1 MKILVAYDGSI
12 NSKLA
17 LKYGIRKISEIGGS
31 LAALHV
37 FNSSMF
43 IDYGSGPNA
52 EALARK
58 ESSGYIE
65 EARGIIA
72 EHGAGEYAK
81 LFTAEGNPEEETI
94 RFARTEMMDLIIVP
108 PRYKSVVKKAPC
120 SVSIMPG
127 NILLPVDNTDSCLTI
142 LEKVAREAAETASK
156 VIVLGIVPIHLY
168 SRGEKKEIERI
179 RKETETAVKKVK
191 KLLVNSG
198 IETKDIIR
206 SGYPDVEIVKVA
218 DEYPVTMIMVSENGD
233 TPSELG
239 KAANII
245 IDDSENLKKP
255 VLFVAPENTV

>member
-1 MKILVAYDGSI
+1 
-12 NSKLA
+12 
-17 LKYGIRKISEIGGS
+17 
-31 LAALHV
+31 
-37 FNSSMF
+37 
-43 IDYGSGPNA
+43 
-52 EALARK
+52 
-58 ESSGYIE
+58 
-65 EARGIIA
+65 
-72 EHGAGEYAK
+72 
-81 LFTAEGNPEEETI
+81 
-94 RFARTEMMDLIIVP
+94 MMDLIIVP

-120 SVSIMPG
+120 PVSIMPG

-142 LEKVAREAAETASK
+142 LEKVAKEATETASK

-198 IETKDIIR
+198 IETKDIMR

-255 VLFVAPENTV
+255 VLLVTPENTV